1 MGLLLLSPAILTFK
15 LNAPEP
21 ESEMARQFNDD
32 PIINYGIWGFIAG
45 LSDYFIRNGLSPP
58 PPLQQRRPGS
68 ISETSITRTRR
79 RRSKKRRMR
88 RRCPRWRP
96 CRKRRKLR
104 IPWRLLLLRN
114 PKLNQKFLLMLKSR
128 FKPSI

>member
-1 MGLLLLSPAILTFK
+1 MGTNDNNTDHNGDHNNNHHHGYTLPPPPLLP
-15 LNAPEP
+15 
-21 ESEMARQFNDD
+21 
-32 PIINYGIWGFIAG
+32 
-45 LSDYFIRNGLSPP
+45 PP

-68 ISETSITRTRR
+68 ISETSITRTRKR
-79 RRSKKRRMR
+79 RRS
-88 RRCPRWRP
+88 PRWRP